1 MRLEQLQA
9 FLLVAERGSF
19 QQAALEAGVNQSTI
33 SRQIHALE
41 TELAVRLFHRGAQ
54 ARLTV
59 GGKILLE
66 RARKICQ
73 EWQLVCQE
81 LQELHQGKQPE
92 FCVAAIYSVCKTN
105 LPPLLLQFCRQYP
118 QVQLRV
124 TALGSDRALKVLQD
138 GLVDLAIVMH
148 QRHLVPKA
156 GLVVRPLYTE
166 PIGLLMAENHP
177 LAGKET
183 LTWAE
188 IASYPQVVFKE
199 GYGMRRLIEEEFL
212 RRCLPLTVA
221 LELNTPDAFSAIVH
235 SSPMIALLP
244 QSILSEAVKQPGLTV
259 RYCQAGDEIFLQRQV
274 AIVTTSDRLNLPP
287 VADFFRLVTEKLLQ
301 P

>member
-19 QQAALEAGVNQSTI
+19 QQAALEVGVNQSTI

-41 TELAVRLFHRGAQ
+41 RELAAQLFHRGAQ
-54 ARLTV
+54 AKLTLA
-59 GGKILLE
+59 GKILLE
-66 RARKICQ
+66 RARRICQ
-73 EWQLVCQE
+73 EWQSVSEE
-81 LQELHQGKQPE
+81 LRELHQGKQSE
-92 FCVAAIYSVCKTN
+92 FCLAAIYSVCKTN
-105 LPPLLLQFCRQYP
+105 LPPLLLQFCRHYP
-118 QVQLRV
+118 QIQLRV

-148 QRHLVPKA
+148 QRHLVQRA

-166 PIGLLMAENHP
+166 PIGLLMAVNHP

-244 QSILSEAVKQPGLTV
+244 QSILLEAAKQPGLTIC
-259 RYCQAGDEIFLQRQV
+259 YCPPGELIQRQV
-274 AIVTTSDRLNLPP
+274 AIVTTTDRLNLPP
-287 VADFFRLVTEKLLQ
+287 VADFFHLVTNKLCQ